1 LDLKIPETTEIID
14 RYGNTSALIY
24 KVFGGYV
31 CLFIFSLKCRYCEE
45 TIFPA
50 MMEVDRST
58 QGTINQQM
66 FYNRKTLREI
76 IDLRYNDVKT
86 NVSLSPSN
94 SILCDFTIIYRLIC
108 YTWVKLGIYVHH
120 KSKN

>member
-1 LDLKIPETTEIID
+1 
-14 RYGNTSALIY
+14 
-24 KVFGGYV
+24 
-31 CLFIFSLKCRYCEE
+31 
-45 TIFPA
+45 

-86 NVSLSPSN
+86 NVSLTPSN
-94 SILCDFTIIYRLIC
+94 SILFNFTVIYRLIC
-108 YTWVKLGIYVHH
+108 YFGL
-120 KSKN
+120 N